1 MSAVREGPR
10 KILLAIQTIYLGK
23 FDSHKFVSLCVKHCI
38 LFFGVIF
45 YCIFVR
51 FGKMTHLLNLK
62 MCQSS
67 SPGCPGGCGAPV
79 YSSVEKRKYHSHW
92 KKKSFLVKTV
102 NFTLFWQKI
111 RIVINIHSFN
121 QTSTAQQLL
130 FRAPVQYPHTYKT
143 KRYQSRKE
151 KIVLFYNYFSIF
163 LF

>member
-79 YSSVEKRKYHSHW
+79 Y
-92 KKKSFLVKTV
+92 KSTIPKIMIDFIQSQVDGNNVGEVVIIDALKPFDVDEV
-102 NFTLFWQKI
+102 HDHNFTMQAILRCRGPAAAW
-111 RIVINIHSFN
+111 
-121 QTSTAQQLL
+121 A
-130 FRAPVQYPHTYKT
+130 AWA
-143 KRYQSRKE
+143 
-151 KIVLFYNYFSIF
+151 
-163 LF
+163 